1 MPSLTI
7 FAVMFSAE
15 STALIANLPVVTIL
29 ASAELTT
36 VKLSPKPPIPITL
49 DISVAGSPP
58 IPLASIFEL
67 LLIVTPSAITSMK
80 FKNVVVSVVWVSSTS
95 IVILLTSSVSVVESP
110 ASENNDV
117 F

>member
-1 MPSLTI
+1 M
-7 FAVMFSAE
+7 
-15 STALIANLPVVTIL
+15 IASLPVVTIL

-36 VKLSPKPPIPITL
+36 VKLSPKLSPEPSIPITL
-49 DISVAGSPP
+49 DLSVAGSPP

-67 LLIVTPSAITSMK
+67 LLIVTPSPITEMK
-80 FKNVVVSVVWVSSTS
+80 LKNVAVSVVWVSSTS
-95 IVILLTSSVSVVESP
+95 IVILLTSSVSVVESS